1 MTVFKTILKILNK
14 LKGMIILY
22 TAILVAITALNQ
34 TSGNNMTNFE
44 DSKPS
49 VLIVNKDSEDNIAK
63 GFEDYI
69 SKHSEIKDID
79 TKDEDK
85 INDAIF
91 YRDVNYVIYIPK
103 DFGKNLLDGKNPSLE
118 YKSCGDEYSS
128 YAQMMVEKYIKTV
141 LIYKDYYSGAELIS
155 KVNKVVDKD
164 TKVYMKT
171 TLDTSKLSSMT
182 QYFNILNYAL
192 LAGCV
197 YCISMILASLND
209 ETVRKRT
216 IISSFNYKKYNR
228 IVLLSNSIVIFAMWI
243 LYMILALI
251 LFKDLMFSS
260 NGLGYV
266 INSFVFTICSLT
278 IGFLI
283 GNITQNKNAIGG
295 IVNVI
300 ALGTS
305 FLCGC
310 FVPFEYMPD
319 YVLKIAHILPTYY
332 YVANNQLIKTMEVFN
347 FESIKPL
354 LINGAVIVI
363 SSFIF
368 VAVTNYVSKRKQ
380 IIIKNFKN
388 AIL

>member
-49 VLIVNKDSEDNIAK
+49 VLIVNKDSKDDIAK

-69 SKHSEIKDID
+69 SKHSEIKNID

-141 LIYKDYYSGAELIS
+141 LVYKDYYSGAELIS

-197 YCISMILASLND
+197 YCISMILASLNE

-260 NGLGYV
+260 NGLGYI

-332 YVANNQLIKTMEVFN
+332 YVANNQLIKTREVFN
-347 FESIKPL
+347 FENIKPL
-354 LINGAVIVI
+354 VINGAVIVI
-363 SSFIF
+363 FSFVF

-380 IIIKNFKN
+380 IIN
-388 AIL
+388 

>member
-14 LKGMIILY
+14 LKGMVILY

-332 YVANNQLIKTMEVFN
+332 YVANNQLIKTMEAFN

-380 IIIKNFKN
+380 IIN
-388 AIL
+388 

>member
-79 TKDEDK
+79 TKDEEK

-141 LIYKDYYSGAELIS
+141 LIYKDYYSGVELIS

-171 TLDTSKLSSMT
+171 TLDISKLSSMT

-347 FESIKPL
+347 LESIKPL
-354 LINGAVIVI
+354 LINWAVIVI

-380 IIIKNFKN
+380 IIN
-388 AIL
+388 

>member
-141 LIYKDYYSGAELIS
+141 LIYKDYYSGVELIS

-243 LYMILALI
+243 LYMSLALI

-380 IIIKNFKN
+380 IIN
-388 AIL
+388 

>member
-49 VLIVNKDSEDNIAK
+49 VLIVNKDSEDNLAK

-380 IIIKNFKN
+380 IIN
-388 AIL
+388 

>member
-1 MTVFKTILKILNK
+1 MNKLKKELKSTAKTILKILNK

-44 DSKPS
+44 DSNPS
-49 VLIVNKDSEDNIAK
+49 VFIVNKDSEDNIAK

-260 NGLGYV
+260 NGLGFV

-380 IIIKNFKN
+380 IIN
-388 AIL
+388 

>member
-243 LYMILALI
+243 LYMIL
-251 LFKDLMFSS
+251 FKDLMFSS

-380 IIIKNFKN
+380 IIN
-388 AIL
+388 

>member
-49 VLIVNKDSEDNIAK
+49 VLIVNKDREDNIAK
-63 GFEDYI
+63 GVEDYI

-380 IIIKNFKN
+380 IIN
-388 AIL
+388 

>member
-63 GFEDYI
+63 GFENYI

-380 IIIKNFKN
+380 IIN
-388 AIL
+388 

>member
-14 LKGMIILY
+14 LKGMVILY

-63 GFEDYI
+63 GFEYYI

-79 TKDEDK
+79 TKDEEK

-141 LIYKDYYSGAELIS
+141 LIYKDYYSGVELIS

-332 YVANNQLIKTMEVFN
+332 YVANNQLIKTMEAFN

-380 IIIKNFKN
+380 IIN
-388 AIL
+388 

>member
-164 TKVYMKT
+164 TKVYTKT

-380 IIIKNFKN
+380 IIN
-388 AIL
+388 

>member
-14 LKGMIILY
+14 LKGMVILY

-79 TKDEDK
+79 TKDEEK

-141 LIYKDYYSGAELIS
+141 LIYKDYYSGVELIS

-332 YVANNQLIKTMEVFN
+332 YVANNQLIKTMEAFN
-347 FESIKPL
+347 FGSIKPL

-380 IIIKNFKN
+380 IIN
-388 AIL
+388 

>member
-22 TAILVAITALNQ
+22 TVILVAITALNQ

-283 GNITQNKNAIGG
+283 GNITQNKNAIDG

-380 IIIKNFKN
+380 IIN
-388 AIL
+388 